1 MTYQKRIFRNI
12 YFHISRISVIALC
25 VSLFQLA
32 PLQAQE
38 LGDHQY
44 TSEAIERGSRIYSR
58 ECALCHGPQGDI
70 VDGVNLRVGIFKNVQ
85 SDDDLRTVVTVS
97 YTHLTLPTICSV

>member
-1 MTYQKRIFRNI
+1 MTYQKRIFRDI

-44 TSEAIERGSRIYSR
+44 TSEAIERGSRIYSESVRYVTALR
-58 ECALCHGPQGDI
+58 EISWMVLIYG
-70 VDGVNLRVGIFKNVQ
+70 
-85 SDDDLRTVVTVS
+85 
-97 YTHLTLPTICSV
+97 